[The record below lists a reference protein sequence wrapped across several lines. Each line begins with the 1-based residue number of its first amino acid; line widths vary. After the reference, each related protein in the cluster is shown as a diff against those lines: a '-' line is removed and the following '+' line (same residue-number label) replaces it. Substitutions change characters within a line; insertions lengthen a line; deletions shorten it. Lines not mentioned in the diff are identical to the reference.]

1 MIDRITIDTWIASLR
16 SGDGD
21 YKKVYTE
28 DYLLLLKTLGLN
40 NVADDD
46 LLKQISNWTKNH
58 PVTGKT
64 TPSQANKIRRLN
76 ENENHI

>member
-40 NVADDD
+40 NLADDG
-46 LLKQISNWTKNH
+46 LLEQLNALTMNH
-58 PVTGKT
+58 SVTGKT